1 MLKASL
7 KNFKW
12 HFYCFKVNLS
22 CIGMMTVELFNDSCQ
37 NEKSGFQ
44 QRHKAFRKSL
54 FKSSKNTIEI
64 SLILFVKRW
73 IKLD

>member
-7 KNFKW
+7 KSFKW

-54 FKSSKNTIEI
+54 FKSSKNTIKI
-64 SLILFVKRW
+64 FLILFMKRW

>member
-7 KNFKW
+7 KSFKW

-54 FKSSKNTIEI
+54 FKSIKNTIEI

>member
-7 KNFKW
+7 KSFKW

-54 FKSSKNTIEI
+54 FKSSKNTIKI
-64 SLILFVKRW
+64 FLILLWK
-73 IKLD
+73 DE

>member
-7 KNFKW
+7 KSFKW